1 MRRAGDVDAVYG
13 KSLSRGPID
22 AATGAR
28 TLRSLI
34 VQVAAVLL
42 ATLATATLADRAE
55 AFVYW
60 TEGPIGTTGRANLD
74 GSGKNL
80 TFISGLNRPQG
91 MAIDSNHLYWVTG
104 LGNIARANLDG
115 TGVEENFVIGAFA
128 LGLAVDSN
136 YIYWTITGHDRIA
149 RANLD
154 GTGVNPNFINT
165 VVAATGVAVDSAH
178 VYWTNSGINA
188 IGRADLS
195 GLNVNQ
201 TFITGGQ
208 NPQGVA
214 VDSAYV
220 YWVNATSGTIGR
232 ANLTGS
238 GVNQSFI
245 FAGRPEWVAVDSASV
260 WWTNAAPFYAI
271 GRANLNGTS
280 ISPSF
285 IGTLSPAV
293 GVVVNALAAPSPGPG
308 SSPPTIT
315 SLIDDVHGFGLPQ
328 GIERSLIAKLGAA
341 QGSLDDGHLH
351 ATCASL
357 SAFVDEIRAQ
367 ADHKLD
373 GDEAEGLIADATSI
387 RDILGCGAD

>member
-13 KSLSRGPID
+13 MSLAPGPID
-22 AATGAR
+22 ATTDAR
-28 TLRSLI
+28 RLRRLI

-42 ATLATATLADRAE
+42 LAAATLADRAE

-60 TEGPIGTTGRANLD
+60 TEGPIGTLGRANLD
-74 GSGKNL
+74 GGGKNL
-80 TFISGLNRPQG
+80 AFISRLNKPQG
-91 MAIDSNHLYWVTG
+91 MAIDSTYLYWVTG

-115 TGVEENFVIGAFA
+115 TGVDENFVIGAFA

-136 YIYWTITGHDRIA
+136 YIYWTISGHDKIA

-165 VVAATGVAVDSAH
+165 VVYATGVAVDSAH
-178 VYWTNSGINA
+178 IYWTNSGINS

-195 GLNVNQ
+195 GLNINQ

-208 NPQGVA
+208 NPQGLA
-214 VDSAYV
+214 VDSAYI

-232 ANLTGS
+232 ANLTG
-238 GVNQSFI
+238 GGINQSFI
-245 FAGRPEWVAVDSASV
+245 FAGKPEWVAVDSASI

-271 GRANLNGTS
+271 GRANLNGTG
-280 ISPSF
+280 INQTF
-285 IGTLSPAV
+285 IDTLSPAT

-315 SLIDDVHGFGLPQ
+315 NLIDDVQGLGLPG

-341 QGSLDDGHLH
+341 QGSLDDGHLD

-357 SAFVDEIRAQ
+357 SAFVNEIRAQ
-367 ADHKLD
+367 AGHKLD
-373 GDEAEGLIADATSI
+373 GDDAEGLIADATAI
-387 RDILGCGAD
+387 REILSCGAD